1 MCNAADVILGIPGV
15 STVGKV
21 LGIGKQPNVAPG
33 IDPTAERIKA
43 EQEATTRANATI
55 VADQRRRRAARGLL
69 SLGVDDQSSLGTSGK
84 PAAGSVRTG
93 LLSLGTAGYAGAQ
106 AGAGYAP
113 SAAGTNVPGGYY
125 QPPRNGRNVA
135 T

>member
-1 MCNAADVILGIPGV
+1 MCNVADLVFPGLGTAAAVA
-15 STVGKV
+15 GKAV
-21 LGIGKQPNVAPG
+21 GIGKQPAVAQGP
-33 IDPTAERIKA
+33 DPATERLKA

-69 SLGVDDQSSLGTSGK
+69 SLGVDDQSNFGSTGK

-93 LLSLGTAGYAGAQ
+93 LLSLGMAGRF
-106 AGAGYAP
+106 YAP
-113 SAAGTNVPGGYY
+113 AASSPAAAGSNVPGGYY
-125 QPPRNGRNVA
+125 QLQRNGRNQA